1 MPSKPPQS
9 KAQKKANRTAKK
21 LPGHVSKKRQKK
33 RLIQQEEDEFW
44 ENVVLKKKRGIHEV
58 DQQAIDIASAGGDV
72 VSVPPTDTSGLPQ
85 STENEVQQLAPTV
98 AKKLKLKKGQTK
110 RLLKLAMHEKGII

>member
-33 RLIQQEEDEFW
+33 RLIQQQEDEFW
-44 ENVVLKKKRGIHEV
+44 ENVVFKKKRGIDEV
-58 DQQAIDIASAGGDV
+58 DQQASAGGDV
-72 VSVPPTDTSGLPQ
+72 VSVPPSDTSGSPQ